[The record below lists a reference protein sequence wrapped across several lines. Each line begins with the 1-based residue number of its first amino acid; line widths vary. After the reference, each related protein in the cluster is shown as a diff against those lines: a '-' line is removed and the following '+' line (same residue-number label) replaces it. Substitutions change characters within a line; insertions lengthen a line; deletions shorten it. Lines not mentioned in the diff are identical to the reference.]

1 MKRCDI
7 NVLGFEQESMTTPP
21 DANTSAPAAEAA
33 PKKTEVVSFD
43 GPGAKPSGV
52 GEAPRTEMPVSAV
65 ARLLGVATATDLN
78 LLDGKLDLMVSKVN
92 ALQTRMEKV
101 LTVVN
106 GMPSGAD
113 LERIDVQIG
122 ALRNLI
128 KETLTG
134 VAAAASSPAKK
145 SESTA
150 PKAEPTK

>member
-1 MKRCDI
+1 
-7 NVLGFEQESMTTPP
+7 MTTPP
-21 DANTSAPAAEAA
+21 DATSRANEPPAEAA
-33 PKKTEVVSFD
+33 AKKTEVVSFD
-43 GPGAKPSGV
+43 GPTAKSATS

-92 ALQTRMEKV
+92 AVQARMEKI

-134 VAAAASSPAKK
+134 VAASASTTTKKTEAA
-145 SESTA
+145 A
-150 PKAEPTK
+150 PKVEPTK